1 MVSPLFSGTRDTPA
15 AEPTAANRD
24 AECLL
29 WGVTA
34 KRSLDQHT
42 LLNGQDNFT
51 DMGAA
56 VHQCVCFSSI
66 CKRETLKNQRL
77 DLTRFN

>member
-1 MVSPLFSGTRDTPA
+1 MVSPLYSGTRATPA
-15 AEPTAANRD
+15 AEPTGAIRE
-24 AECLL
+24 AECML

-34 KRSLDQHT
+34 KRSLDQYT
-42 LLNGQDNFT
+42 LLNSQDNFT

-56 VHQCVCFSSI
+56 VHQCVCFSGI
-66 CKRETLKNQRL
+66 CKRKTLKNQRL